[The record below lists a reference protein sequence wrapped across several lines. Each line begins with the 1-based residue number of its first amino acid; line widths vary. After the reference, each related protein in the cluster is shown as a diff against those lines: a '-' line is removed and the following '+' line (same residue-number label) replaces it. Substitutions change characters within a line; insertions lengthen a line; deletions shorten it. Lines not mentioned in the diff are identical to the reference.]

1 MNKLVVVGNEFFEEI
16 IHDNGYYVDKT
27 ELIYDLAAKTS
38 NKVTL
43 FTRPRRFG
51 KTLMMSTIESFFDI
65 RRDSESVFKG
75 LNISENHPEF
85 CMEWMNQYPV
95 LFVSLK
101 SVEAL
106 DFENAFE
113 MLAGVISDLCKKFT
127 FLETDEKVDPSD
139 IELFHHLKF
148 NDWGG
153 DKNRRY
159 TAIKDSL
166 KTLSRMLHAVYGKR
180 VILLIDEYDVP
191 LAKAHASKDPV
202 YYKQMLDVI
211 RGLMGSSLKTN
222 EYLKFAVITGCLR
235 ISKESI
241 FTGLNNFRC
250 YSVLNKSFS
259 KYFGFTSEEVKEM
272 LDYYDLS
279 DKFDVIKE
287 WYDGYIFGDTEV
299 FCPWDVTSYISSIL
313 EGEDDT
319 PENYWINTSSNS
331 ILDDFVNDPNFEI
344 SNKFEALL
352 DGESIT
358 QDVIEELTYD
368 QMSASEK
375 NLWSVL
381 LMTGYVSKAE
391 KAGKKD
397 GLKLRIPNSEI
408 TCLFKDAVVER
419 FNRTLDRSLADAF
432 INAMWNRDEET
443 AGNTLSDILWDS
455 ISYFDYGEE
464 YYHGMLNGI
473 FTSRGYSLDSNTEAG
488 LGRLDLRIKDRPNR
502 RIILLEF
509 KRSSSEN
516 ALEKDCDEAIAQIR
530 AKGYNKTMPYGYRQQ
545 VVYGIAFFGKTAMV
559 KLMQE

>member
-1 MNKLVVVGNEFFEEI
+1 
-16 IHDNGYYVDKT
+16 
-27 ELIYDLAAKTS
+27 
-38 NKVTL
+38 
-43 FTRPRRFG
+43 
-51 KTLMMSTIESFFDI
+51 
-65 RRDSESVFKG
+65 
-75 LNISENHPEF
+75 
-85 CMEWMNQYPV
+85 
-95 LFVSLK
+95 
-101 SVEAL
+101 
-106 DFENAFE
+106 
-113 MLAGVISDLCKKFT
+113 
-127 FLETDEKVDPSD
+127 
-139 IELFHHLKF
+139 
-148 NDWGG
+148 
-153 DKNRRY
+153 
-159 TAIKDSL
+159 
-166 KTLSRMLHAVYGKR
+166 MLHAVYGKR

-279 DKFDVIKE
+279 DKFDIIKK